1 MAMTP
6 MKILGTT
13 IEPLLPPSPLLLLLV
28 PSSSPPDLGP
38 VGTGRELNVGKVSS
52 SRVGTG
58 SIEGA
63 VKEGVSKV
71 RVADFESSS
80 SSLEPPLLPPLPPL
94 LEPYLQ
100 VPSLEQTCPDKQYP
114 VLQQTIPL
122 GMHPLPHSSW

>member
-1 MAMTP
+1 MAITP

-13 IEPLLPPSPLLLLLV
+13 IEPLLPPSLLLLLV
-28 PSSSPPDLGP
+28 LSPSSPPDLGP
-38 VGTGRELNVGKVSS
+38 VGRGRELNVGKVSS
-52 SRVGTG
+52 SRVGMG

-80 SSLEPPLLPPLPPL
+80 SSFEPPLLPPLPPL

-100 VPSLEQTCPDKQYP
+100 VPSLEQTCPDKQ
-114 VLQQTIPL
+114 
-122 GMHPLPHSSW
+122 